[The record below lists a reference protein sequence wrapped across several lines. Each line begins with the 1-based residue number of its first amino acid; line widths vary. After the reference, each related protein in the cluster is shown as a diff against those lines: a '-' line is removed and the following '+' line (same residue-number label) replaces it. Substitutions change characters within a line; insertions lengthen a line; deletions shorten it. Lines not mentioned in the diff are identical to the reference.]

1 MAAHGAALQ
10 NHNNELVKCLEDLR
24 DKREEIGKQITRE
37 EEEKSKI
44 QNDLTVL
51 TKRLAQINDSIARKV
66 ASRNDYDKTI
76 QETEAAYL
84 KVCFSS
90 WCRSCTVHNFVS
102 FYDGSPKNIRSWLLY
117 LARTDSGELPD
128 VAHGAET

>member
-24 DKREEIGKQITRE
+24 DKREEISKQITRE

-84 KVCFSS
+84 KVCCTTWSHSTAVKFVILDFSY
-90 WCRSCTVHNFVS
+90 VS
-102 FYDGSPKNIRSWLLY
+102 SLC
-117 LARTDSGELPD
+117 
-128 VAHGAET
+128 